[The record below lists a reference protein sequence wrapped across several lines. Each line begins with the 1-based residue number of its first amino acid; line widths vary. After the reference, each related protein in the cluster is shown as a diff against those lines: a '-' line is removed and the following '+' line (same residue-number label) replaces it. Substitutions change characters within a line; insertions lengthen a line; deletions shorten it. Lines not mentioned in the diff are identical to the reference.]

1 MGLNDG
7 PRDGEPEAAAAGVA
21 AAGVIEADEAAED
34 RLTIAGVENASVV
47 VDGENGCSACV
58 VVRALV
64 HSARPVPVR
73 GRLAVA
79 GILHPRR
86 DAHGTRRVTQRVVDE
101 VAHDLREAL
110 AVSDDAHGREVGAY
124 YDRLAATGRGSAA
137 GSQRLGVGDV
147 VEIDVSQGEREC
159 VIVGPCEGEQRL
171 DDALQPQRLGVDDAR
186 RFGRFGVCL
195 LYTSPSPRD

>member
-1 MGLNDG
+1 MGLSDG

-34 RLTIAGVENASVV
+34 RLTIAGVEDASVI
-47 VDGENGCSACV
+47 VDGENGRSACV
-58 VVRALV
+58 ARALV

-73 GRLAVA
+73 CRLAA
-79 GILHPRR
+79 SGILHPRR

-110 AVSDDAHGREVGAY
+110 AVSDDAYGREVGAY
-124 YDRLAATGRGSAA
+124 HDRLAVTGRGSAA
-137 GSQRLGVGDV
+137 GAQHLGVGDV
-147 VEIDVSQGEREC
+147 VEIDVSKGERKG
-159 VIVGPCEGEQRL
+159 VVVGAREGEQRL